1 LTGTKIFAKIF
12 LSLSAHYSQGGAM
25 RQRSPCRFKI
35 DPDKLLAVIEE
46 VESQIRQNNISQ
58 QDMADLY
65 QRLGSLYELM
75 GDRDQQL
82 VAWSQAKK
90 LASGTQSL
98 EEVF

>member
-1 LTGTKIFAKIF
+1 
-12 LSLSAHYSQGGAM
+12 M
-25 RQRSPCRFKI
+25 CQRSPCRFEI

-58 QDMADLY
+58 QEKVDLY

-75 GDRDQQL
+75 GDRGQQL

-98 EEVF
+98 EDGF